1 MAGLFDVEE
10 RHAKLTLLGAPLVEL
25 KKLIGWEAFRSEI
38 EAAREKA
45 RGRKCENGAR
55 AKPIDAVLMF
65 KTVVLQ
71 QLNNLS
77 DDRIEYQIRDRLS
90 FKRFHKQL
98 AAKGLAAKGG
108 QMVDATFIEVP
119 NSRIA
124 GELDLSSPPQAVALI
139 ANAIPGATLKVI
151 AGAPHML
158 FIEQPQAVAEAI
170 LPFLDRKY
178 DKTMA

>member
-1 MAGLFDVEE
+1 MLTLRHPEDVAALVPCACPCTLTAERRAVSLARSTGAERDGMAAGLE
-10 RHAKLTLLGAPLVEL
+10 ATLDRWFTP
-25 KKLIGWEAFRSEI
+25 AFRQSGGDA
-38 EAAREKA
+38 AARSHLLAKDP
-45 RGRKCENGAR
+45 RGWAQGWR
-55 AKPIDAVLMF
+55 AIANIDTLPLLP
-65 KTVVLQ
+65 T
-71 QLNNLS
+71 
-77 DDRIEYQIRDRLS
+77 I
-90 FKRFHKQL
+90 H
-98 AAKGLAAKGG
+98 
-108 QMVDATFIEVP
+108 VP
-119 NSRIA
+119 TLCIA